1 MFIHFTDQPPAYPSN
16 DKPPDYHDVFPR
28 RTTTPPPV
36 DISAVPDNTPAA
48 HIPSA
53 NNTPRHSPPTD
64 NVGTIR
70 MTRSNNGYTTAT
82 NNHPISIE
90 TAYDRI
96 FNSMI
101 MTMNNS
107 STTTAI
113 IGTPASTVLTQP
125 SSNSSTAYPPEGI
138 VLTQPPTYNSNIYNA
153 TEVSWLKVMCSYV
166 RHICVI

>member
-53 NNTPRHSPPTD
+53 NNTPRTIVHSPPTD
-64 NVGTIR
+64 NVGAIR
-70 MTRSNNGYTTAT
+70 MTRSNNNHTTAT
-82 NNHPISIE
+82 TNHPISIDI
-90 TAYDRI
+90 AFDSI
-96 FNSMI
+96 FNG

-107 STTTAI
+107 STTTAT
-113 IGTPASTVLTQP
+113 IGTPASTVMTQP
-125 SSNSSTAYPPEGI
+125 SSNSSTAYPPGST
-138 VLTQPPTYNSNIYNA
+138 VLTQPLTWA
-153 TEVSWLKVMCSYV
+153 TEVSENGL
-166 RHICVI
+166 